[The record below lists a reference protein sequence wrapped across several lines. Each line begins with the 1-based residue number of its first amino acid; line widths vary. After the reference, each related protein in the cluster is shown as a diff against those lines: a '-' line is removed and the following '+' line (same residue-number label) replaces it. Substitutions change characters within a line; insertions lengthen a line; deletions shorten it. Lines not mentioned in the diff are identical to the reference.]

1 VFVVS
6 VPASSWIV
14 GQIIDT
20 DVNHYI
26 VRSLQSYE
34 IAEVHR
40 EKLPKFCL
48 PIKVGDCIE
57 YELAEA
63 PGNPSARIA
72 KMTKLTDRSI
82 NEIEKFF
89 KKSIQS
95 LKTSL
100 VNQVLDDILP
110 GKVVLNHFH

>member
-1 VFVVS
+1 MFVVS
-6 VPASSWIV
+6 VPASNWIV
-14 GQIIDT
+14 GQIIEI

-26 VRSLQSYE
+26 VQSLQSFEMAE
-34 IAEVHR
+34 IHR

-72 KMTKLTDRSI
+72 KMTKLTNRSI

-100 VNQVLDDILP
+100 VDQVLDEVLP
-110 GKVVLNHFH
+110 GKVV